1 MFYTY
6 GIKVNKCIG
15 SWNNINNPYAKW
27 CVSDVVKNKNV
38 KVLYLMSKSNETRH
52 IKWHKIVE
60 EIKKNVDVNVKN

>member
-38 KVLYLMSKSNETRH
+38 KVLYLMSKGNETRH